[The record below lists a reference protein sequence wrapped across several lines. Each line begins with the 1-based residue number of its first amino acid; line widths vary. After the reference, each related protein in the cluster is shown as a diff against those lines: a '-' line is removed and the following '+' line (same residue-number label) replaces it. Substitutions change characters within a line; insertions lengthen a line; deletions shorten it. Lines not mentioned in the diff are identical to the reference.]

1 MHTQNK
7 YSHYELAKMAIKGGA
22 DMIQLRDKFLST
34 SEFIRIA
41 IGIRKL
47 CNKHKVLFVVNDRA
61 DAALVSGADGV
72 HLGKEDIP
80 INDAAKILGKKKIV
94 GGTAHTLKE
103 AVQREIEGADYI
115 GFGHI
120 YHTSSKHKSDKP
132 KGIKYLKRV
141 VEKLKIPVFAI
152 GGIGISNINEVMS
165 TGAHGA
171 AVIGSVAGSKYPERV
186 VKELRKK
193 IYGR

>member
-1 MHTQNK
+1 
-7 YSHYELAKMAIKGGA
+7 MAIKGGA
-22 DMIQLRDKFLST
+22 DIIQLRDKFLST

-41 IGIRKL
+41 IEIRKL

-61 DAALVSGADGV
+61 DVALLSGADGV
-72 HLGKEDIP
+72 HLGNEDIP

-120 YHTSSKHKSDKP
+120 YHTSSKHKPDKP
-132 KGIKYLKRV
+132 KGIRYLKRV